1 MLSLQGGK
9 VPNSKKVLIRLEHGK
24 RRSFLLFVGVAFLSF
39 LAGGVSA
46 GNSVQPIGPMSLVD
60 RWVRPDGG
68 YILELREFGTDGSLV
83 AAYYNPKP
91 IHVGRAGWRP
101 AQQGLDLF
109 VELRDVD
116 YPGSIYTL
124 HYDPVTD
131 RMHGVYFQ
139 AMYQQQYQVL
149 FIRSR

>member
-9 VPNSKKVLIRLEHGK
+9 VPNSKKVPIRLEHGK
-24 RRSFLLFVGVAFLSF
+24 RRSFLLFVGVALLSC

-46 GNSVQPIGPMSLVD
+46 GNSDQPTEPLSLVD

-68 YILELREFGTDGSLV
+68 YILELHEFNTDGRLV

-101 AQQGLDLF
+101 SKQGIDLF
-109 VELRDVD
+109 VELRDVN

-139 AMYQQQYQVL
+139 AMYQQQYQVE

>member
-1 MLSLQGGK
+1 
-9 VPNSKKVLIRLEHGK
+9 VPNSKKKPTRREHGK
-24 RRSFLLFVGVAFLSF
+24 RRTFMIFVSLALLSC
-39 LAGGVSA
+39 LAGGASA
-46 GNSVQPIGPMSLVD
+46 GNSNQPMEPLSLVD

-139 AMYQQQYQVL
+139 AMYQQHYQVV